1 MKVPKYII
9 QKMIKARDLNLRVR
23 ELTAEVYDYFEDK
36 GLDLTEYEGG
46 RNSDDLD
53 QMISCYIDYNE
64 DDLEDILAII
74 ENI

>member
-23 ELTAEVYDYFEDK
+23 ELTNEVYDYLDK
-36 GLDLTEYEGG
+36 RIDLTEYEGG

-64 DDLEDILAII
+64 DNLEDIIDILNRI
-74 ENI
+74 